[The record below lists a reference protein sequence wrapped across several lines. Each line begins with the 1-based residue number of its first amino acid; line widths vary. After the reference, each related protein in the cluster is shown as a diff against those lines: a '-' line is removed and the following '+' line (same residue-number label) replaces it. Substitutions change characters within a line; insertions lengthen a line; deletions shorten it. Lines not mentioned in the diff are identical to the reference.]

1 MTRVKGKRSARGRP
15 RSASQVTP
23 PGPLDDI
30 PLNAPSAG
38 GEASPSASLRRSV
51 SPNLRSAS
59 AGAHGAAVSPSFGGG
74 GVAAT
79 FSASFSGLKRGADEA
94 FGDDEEIEGPTH
106 RVAKRFRAPPA
117 LTSAPAL
124 RAPVSV
130 EDACAFV
137 AAAGVT
143 EAGGVLAA
151 LQAALREEDVDGE
164 ALLATSEA
172 ELRAVLQLS
181 HAVSRRK
188 LALALRDVASAGAAP
203 PDRPPPPTP
212 QEVAD
217 WLRAELRGAAGDAA
231 AAAAL
236 RDGLD
241 GRVLTSLSDSELCA
255 ALDIDE
261 ESRLA
266 AILAPLRR
274 AASAPAA
281 QPHGYVP
288 APLPARG
295 CPGAPLHHVVVLGDT
310 GAGKSS
316 LFNALVG
323 ERRLLPTNGM
333 RACTATIVE
342 LSFNRGPD
350 LSSAFS
356 DADAMMDD
364 QASPSSAA
372 SAALYAPG
380 QAYTPYVAVV
390 EFLSAAEW
398 RVEVDA
404 ACAALN
410 GGGDPDAPLAEPE
423 ADTPAHEAWC
433 KVRAAYGRA
442 PASAAALRAD
452 ASLAHLLGDAVRLQA
467 RSGEELYD
475 ALAPYADS
483 VAAEGDTDSG
493 AACGRQLW
501 PLVRRVRVAGP
512 WAPLAAGAVLVDA
525 PGVADS
531 DAGRGAVVRA
541 CLRRADAVWLVANA
555 RRAVNDKTV
564 KDALLRPFRRRLA
577 SGAGRLGSI
586 ALVATQTDTLVR
598 SEIADNLR
606 LPPEAT
612 LADCAAARNE
622 YTQRRIEADFWAG
635 VDDDAPDDDE
645 NDAAAAASPR
655 GPREAL
661 VRGAHVS
668 PVEMPTHCKWQSAAL
683 RRAATPASWGGWVPA
698 VGDRGVV
705 VLEFAEPR
713 LTHPSPAFCVLQF
726 GARFA
731 VFAAAS
737 LAPVPSSGSG
747 ASMPQSAQLPGRY
760 RFQFPVFCVSAFEY
774 GKLSG
779 LRPDDGAAT
788 TFPDVEA
795 TGVLSL
801 KRFLAD
807 SVAATRAAAASRGA
821 AGRSGPDGGD
831 VAVPLLDVLREEEA
845 QLEAEQRAFE
855 AEAAR
860 QLQRGYAVRLAS
872 NRVARELAAVQRS
885 AAQAPRAEPEA
896 AGDQA
901 AAPGVRAGALLL
913 DCIAEA
919 REAAAAAEAAA
930 EDGKSEEE
938 EAMKHPWT
946 CAAVINP
953 PGLAARSPGIPA
965 GHPAFSKYGAEFGS
979 MLTRFNTQLRSMPA
993 HGAAAFDVAASHM
1006 DHFLDIIGHKGSI
1019 TQHVLGAAVQV
1030 IPMSARRVYLRRC
1043 AAEHPRSCGFVNAP
1057 GTAAEAPAACS
1068 RCAAARPPPTRM
1080 ADPRL
1085 LSSDAGD
1092 GPFWTCLRPQQ
1103 AETAGL
1109 FSSRPPG
1116 VPDSPRRAAL
1126 QWRGTPRCGFFN
1138 TRYSASGCGRCSRMR
1153 LEAFSLPPAPGAA
1166 AIACLPEA
1174 ELRQLSFTELANIV
1188 ERRGEEEVLA
1198 SNTTYGYGAGGATDV
1213 FMAAAV
1219 VHATN
1224 EVLAGRPRPPLPPPP
1239 APVPRPRASL
1249 LPHHYSGAPAS
1260 QPKAAAEAAAPPGG
1274 QPRFI
1279 AGPYAG
1285 AKPGYLHRN
1294 GAQGRGYYWD
1304 DEVTDSDFF
1313 SKPASQ
1319 PSQRSSGGGAR
1330 PPKPAKPYVVDADG
1344 AIDLTL
1350 DDD

>member
-1 MTRVKGKRSARGRP
+1 MTRVKGKRSTRGRP
-15 RSASQVTP
+15 RSASQAAP
-23 PGPLDDI
+23 APLDDI
-30 PLNAPSAG
+30 PLNEAPSADG
-38 GEASPSASLRRSV
+38 GEESPSASLRRSV
-51 SPNLRSAS
+51 SPNLRKPSP
-59 AGAHGAAVSPSFGGG
+59 GAHGAAVSPSFGGG
-74 GVAAT
+74 AAAAT

-94 FGDDEEIEGPTH
+94 FGDDDEIEGPAH

-117 LTSAPAL
+117 AASAPAL

-137 AAAGVT
+137 AAAGVA

-151 LQAALREEDVDGE
+151 LQAALRDEEVDGE

-188 LALALRDVASAGAAP
+188 LALALRDVAAAGGVP
-203 PDRPPPPTP
+203 SDRPPPPTP
-212 QEVAD
+212 QEVAE

-231 AAAAL
+231 ASAAL

-255 ALDIDE
+255 ALDLDD

-266 AILAPLRR
+266 AIMAPLRR
-274 AASAPAA
+274 AAAAPAA

-295 CPGAPLHHVVVLGDT
+295 CAGAPLHHVVVLGDT

-356 DADAMMDD
+356 DEDALVDD
-364 QASPSSAA
+364 ASPSSAA
-372 SAALYAPG
+372 AAALYAPG

-398 RVEVDA
+398 RVEVEA
-404 ACAALN
+404 ACAAL
-410 GGGDPDAPLAEPE
+410 GAGGDPDAPLAEPE

-483 VAAEGDTDSG
+483 VAAEGDAG
-493 AACGRQLW
+493 ATGRQLW

-577 SGAGRLGSI
+577 AGAGRLGSI

-622 YTQRRIEADFWAG
+622 YTARRIEADFWAG
-635 VDDDAPDDDE
+635 VDDDAPDDDD
-645 NDAAAAASPR
+645 NDAAAAVSAR

-668 PVEMPTHCKWQSAAL
+668 PAEMPTHCKWQSAAL
-683 RRAATPASWGGWVPA
+683 RRAATPASWGGWAPA
-698 VGDRGVV
+698 IGDRGVV

-737 LAPVPSSGSG
+737 LAPVASGSAAATSQAG
-747 ASMPQSAQLPGRY
+747 LPEQY

-788 TFPDVEA
+788 TFPDAEA
-795 TGVLSL
+795 TGVPAL

-821 AGRSGPDGGD
+821 AGRSDDGD
-831 VAVPLLDVLREEEA
+831 VPLLDVLRAEEA
-845 QLEAEQRAFE
+845 QLAAEQRAIE
-855 AEAAR
+855 AEAAL
-860 QLQRGYAVRLAS
+860 QTQRGYAARLATG
-872 NRVARELAAVQRS
+872 RVARELAAVQRS
-885 AAQAPRAEPEA
+885 AAQAPGAEPA
-896 AGDQA
+896 AAADQA
-901 AAPGVRAGALLL
+901 AAPGVHAGALLL

-930 EDGKSEEE
+930 EDGKSEEAD
-938 EAMKHPWT
+938 AMKQPWT

-953 PGLAARSPGIPA
+953 PGLSARSPGIPA

-979 MLTRFNTQLRSMPA
+979 MLNRFNTQLRSMPA

-1006 DHFLDIIGHKGSI
+1006 DHFLDVIGHKGSI

-1030 IPMSARRVYLRRC
+1030 IPITARRVYLRRC
-1043 AAEHPRSCGFVNAP
+1043 AAEHPRSCGFVNAV
-1057 GTAAEAPAACS
+1057 GAGQAEAPAACG
-1068 RCAAARPPPTRM
+1068 RCAAARPPPTRL

-1085 LSSDAGD
+1085 LSTDAGD

-1138 TRYSASGCGRCSRMR
+1138 TRYSPAGCGRCSRMR
-1153 LEAFSLPPAPGAA
+1153 LEGFSLPPAPGAA
-1166 AIACLPEA
+1166 AIAALPEA
-1174 ELRQLSFTELANIV
+1174 ELRQLSFTELANII

-1198 SNTTYGYGAGGATDV
+1198 SNTAYGYGAGGANDV

-1219 VHATN
+1219 VHGGN
-1224 EVLAGRPRPPLPPPP
+1224 EVLAGRPRPPLPPMPPP
-1239 APVPRPRASL
+1239 AAALPRPRASL
-1249 LPHHYSGAPAS
+1249 LPHHYAGAPAS
-1260 QPKAAAEAAAPPGG
+1260 QPKAAAEPPAPPGG

-1279 AGPYAG
+1279 AGPYGG
-1285 AKPGYLHRN
+1285 AKAGYLHRN

-1330 PPKPAKPYVVDADG
+1330 PPKPAKPYVIDADG